1 MKACKTSICL
11 FAVMSM
17 FFSIL
22 YPVFQSQNYF
32 SPQTIRNV
40 KFAAAKTT
48 VTSVTTK
55 QKNIKL
61 FEIILSMQMCV
72 AICISVMNASVN
84 EMERIYLDR
93 NLHPSSNRAPPV

>member
-1 MKACKTSICL
+1 MRAYKMKACKTSICL
-11 FAVMSM
+11 FAVISI

-32 SPQTIRNV
+32 SLQIIRNV
-40 KFAAAKTT
+40 EFAAAKTT

-61 FEIILSMQMCV
+61 FEIILTMQ
-72 AICISVMNASVN
+72 IGRASCRETV
-84 EMERIYLDR
+84 
-93 NLHPSSNRAPPV
+93 